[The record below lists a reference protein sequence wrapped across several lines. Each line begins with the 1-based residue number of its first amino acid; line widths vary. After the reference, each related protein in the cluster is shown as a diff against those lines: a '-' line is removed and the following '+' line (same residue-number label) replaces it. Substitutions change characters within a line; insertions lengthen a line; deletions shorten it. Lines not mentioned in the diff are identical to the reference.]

1 MLKSILSKGRRLAG
15 LGSLVAALTVTAP
28 VMAQDKDP
36 IVFGGSIPL
45 SGVFAFAGV
54 HLHAG
59 LTDYTSWINSQG
71 GINGHPVK
79 YVMEDTGYEVD
90 RSVAAF
96 KKISGSDAPAVYYG
110 DSTGFMKAISAE
122 LNSMGTTLM
131 SGASFATALTDNEQY
146 PYQFIPGPNYSQMFG
161 IILEY
166 IASQGKE
173 GDMPT
178 VAFVYSDTEFGKDP
192 IANGKTMA
200 ADLGIKV
207 VEEIVTKPGSVDVS
221 AEVLKLRRVRPDY
234 VVFHG
239 YVLSPINEFMVQMR
253 QMGLDTQFMGTFWSS
268 DKLIIDKMGKDADG
282 YMGVMPYNYYDSDE
296 TGPMLDALRAQAEK
310 SDPKAGYR
318 PTGYMQGWFNA
329 KVWTEVIQAPSRCRQ
344 GTDGGEHGGVP
355 GVYRKL
361 GHRRH
366 HRYSGHRQGHVVPG
380 WPDLAGQRGAGPLR
394 AGIGLDSPRLSPL
407 YGSLTGNR

>member
-1 MLKSILSKGRRLAG
+1 
-15 LGSLVAALTVTAP
+15 
-28 VMAQDKDP
+28 MAQDKEP

-96 KKISGSDAPAVYYG
+96 KKITGSNTVPVYYG
-110 DSTGFMKAISAE
+110 DSTGFMKTIASE
-122 LNSMGTTLM
+122 LNSRGTTLM

-166 IASQGKE
+166 IASQGE
-173 GDMPT
+173 GGEKPT

-192 IANGKTMA
+192 IENGKEKA
-200 ADLGIKV
+200 AELGIDV

-268 DKLIIDKMGKDADG
+268 DKLIINKMGEDADG
-282 YMGVMPYNYYDSDE
+282 YMGVMPYNYYDSQE
-296 TGPMLDALRAQAEK
+296 SGPMLDALRAQAEK
-310 SDPKAGYR
+310 SDPEAGYR

-329 KVWTEVIQAPSRCRQ
+329 MVWTEVVKRTLDAGKELNAKNMAESLSSIKDWD
-344 GTDGGEHGGVP
+344 TGGIIGVP
-355 GVYRKL
+355 VTAKNMSFPVGRIWRVNAKE
-361 GHRRH
+361 G
-366 HRYSGHRQGHVVPG
+366 RYEPVSDWIQ
-380 WPDLAGQRGAGPLR
+380 
-394 AGIGLDSPRLSPL
+394 LD
-407 YGSLTGNR
+407 

>member
-1 MLKSILSKGRRLAG
+1 MFRNILKSGRRLAG
-15 LGSLVAALTVTAP
+15 LGSLVAALTVAAP
-28 VMAQDKDP
+28 ALAQDKEP

-96 KKISGSDAPAVYYG
+96 KKITGSNTVPVYYG
-110 DSTGFMKAISAE
+110 DSTGFMKTIASE
-122 LNSMGTTLM
+122 LNSRGTTLM

-166 IASQGKE
+166 IASQGE
-173 GDMPT
+173 GGEKPT

-192 IANGKTMA
+192 IENGKEKA
-200 ADLGIKV
+200 AELGIDV

-268 DKLIIDKMGKDADG
+268 DKLIIDKMGADADG
-282 YMGVMPYNYYDSDE
+282 YMGVMPYNYYDSQE
-296 TGPMLDALRAQAEK
+296 SGPMLDALRAQAEK
-310 SDPKAGYR
+310 SDPEAGYR

-329 KVWTEVIQAPSRCRQ
+329 MVWTEVVKRTLDAGKELNAENMAASLASIKDWD
-344 GTDGGEHGGVP
+344 TGGIIGVP
-355 GVYRKL
+355 VTAKNMSFPVGRIWRVNAEE
-361 GHRRH
+361 G
-366 HRYSGHRQGHVVPG
+366 RYEPVSDWIQ
-380 WPDLAGQRGAGPLR
+380 
-394 AGIGLDSPRLSPL
+394 LD
-407 YGSLTGNR
+407 

>member
-1 MLKSILSKGRRLAG
+1 MLKSGRRLAG

-28 VMAQDKDP
+28 VLAQDKEP

-96 KKISGSDAPAVYYG
+96 KKITGSNTVPVYYG
-110 DSTGFMKAISAE
+110 DSTGFMKTIASE
-122 LNSMGTTLM
+122 LNSRGTTLM

-166 IASQGKE
+166 IASQGE
-173 GDMPT
+173 GGEKPT

-192 IANGKTMA
+192 IENGKEKA
-200 ADLGIKV
+200 AELGIDV

-268 DKLIIDKMGKDADG
+268 DKLIINKMGEDADG
-282 YMGVMPYNYYDSDE
+282 YMGVMPYNYYDSQE
-296 TGPMLDALRAQAEK
+296 SGPMLDALRAQAEK
-310 SDPKAGYR
+310 SDPEAGYR

-329 KVWTEVIQAPSRCRQ
+329 MVWTEVVKRTLDAGKELNAKNMAESLSSIKDWD
-344 GTDGGEHGGVP
+344 TGGIIGVP
-355 GVYRKL
+355 VTAKNMSFPVGRIWRVNAKE
-361 GHRRH
+361 G
-366 HRYSGHRQGHVVPG
+366 RYEPVSDWIQ
-380 WPDLAGQRGAGPLR
+380 
-394 AGIGLDSPRLSPL
+394 LD
-407 YGSLTGNR
+407 